1 MVSLG
6 AKVLVSELTAL
17 SLPSFTLL
25 MFAVVA
31 LKLQPSATPTK
42 SADATSRF
50 HRSVRIIS
58 SPHEFNS
65 IAARARLSLSSQR
78 KVNVTLSA
86 ETLSEELAII
96 VRRGRFRSI
105 DEGDRNACERDAA
118 HSSRVRPASQPVRP
132 KSRLW

>member
-42 SADATSRF
+42 SAPATRRF
-50 HRSVRIIS
+50 HRVVRIIS
-58 SPHEFNS
+58 PPQEFDS
-65 IAARARLSLSSQR
+65 IEARARLSLSSQR
-78 KVNVTLSA
+78 KVNVKSNVEILSA
-86 ETLSEELAII
+86 DLSLI
-96 VRRGRFRSI
+96 VR
-105 DEGDRNACERDAA
+105 
-118 HSSRVRPASQPVRP
+118 
-132 KSRLW
+132 